1 MATGKPSARKL
12 KRWTIIAAIALG
24 SVIATLLLGNVR
36 FFQWVHLKAS
46 DFHFLVRGKRPVSNI
61 VVIAID
67 QKSLN
72 TFHELLMFWHPYFAE
87 AMKAAADGGAK
98 VLGLDWQF
106 TVDIRQYEPNHD
118 QALAAAYLETI
129 GNMPIVFAYMPAMNA
144 KDKA

>member
-1 MATGKPSARKL
+1 MVTGKPSARKL

-24 SVIATLLLGNVR
+24 SVIATLLLGNLR

-46 DFHFLVRGKRPVSNI
+46 DFHFLVRGKRPASNI

-87 AMKAAADGGAK
+87 AMKAAAEGGAK
-98 VLGLDWQF
+98 VMGLDWQF
-106 TVDIRQYEPNHD
+106 TIDIRDYEPDHD
-118 QALAAAYLETI
+118 RLLSEAVISTLET
-129 GNMPIVFAYMPAMNA
+129 MPVICAYVAAMNS
-144 KDKA
+144 KQ

>member
-1 MATGKPSARKL
+1 MFSGKSSARKRR
-12 KRWTIIAAIALG
+12 RWAFIALIAVS
-24 SVIATLLLGNVR
+24 SVVTTLLLGNWR
-36 FFQWVHLKAS
+36 FVQWVHLKAS
-46 DFHFLVRGKRPVSNI
+46 DFHFLVRVKRPVSNI

-87 AMKAAADGGAK
+87 AMKAAAEGGAK

-129 GNMPIVFAYMPAMNA
+129 GNMPIV
-144 KDKA
+144 

>member
-1 MATGKPSARKL
+1 MSSGKRSARKR
-12 KRWTIIAAIALG
+12 KRWAFIALIAVS
-24 SVIATLLLGNVR
+24 SVVATVLLGNLR
-36 FFQWVHLKAS
+36 FFHLVHLKAS
-46 DFHFLVRGKRPVSNI
+46 DFHFLVRGKRPASNI

-118 QALAAAYLETI
+118 QALAAAY
-129 GNMPIVFAYMPAMNA
+129 
-144 KDKA
+144 